1 MATEFQKKVWEV
13 VAAIPEGRVATYGD
27 IARAAGRP
35 NLARYISNI
44 IAQHPQAAK
53 LPWHRFV
60 YSNGKVWMSPENEV
74 ARRKAYKKEGII
86 LNGDKIE
93 NFADVRYEF
102 E

>member
-1 MATEFQKKVWEV
+1 MATEFQKKVWEAV
-13 VAAIPEGRVATYGD
+13 ESIPAGRVATYGA

-35 NLARYISNI
+35 NLARYIVRS
-44 IAQHPQAAK
+44 IAQHPHAAK

-60 YSNGKVWMSPENEV
+60 YSTGTVWMSPENE
-74 ARRKAYKKEGII
+74 AERRKAYNEEGII

>member
-13 VAAIPEGRVATYGD
+13 VEAIPEGRVATYGD

-53 LPWHRFV
+53 LPWHRFA
-60 YSNGKVWMSPENEV
+60 P
-74 ARRKAYKKEGII
+74 
-86 LNGDKIE
+86 
-93 NFADVRYEF
+93 
-102 E
+102 